1 VVRPLL
7 PHCDSL
13 DPITFGKN
21 GSQRCEL
28 NNDGKP
34 RFSRDELTL
43 LVILFSAT
51 VIVATGIQMGSAL
64 FPALSRLLGVPV
76 SIVTLLTSVWAFT
89 GLVSPLFGPAS
100 DRYGHGNFA
109 LIGLGA
115 FVLGNLLCAV
125 AKSFSVLLVF
135 QVVVGLGYAVFGFS
149 GSAVVGDVFAYDMR
163 ARAMSVVRI
172 AVSVSALAGV
182 PAAAAIAER
191 ATARGSFAAVGGL
204 GLAVLVVALM
214 VLPKS
219 SGERVHASSTE
230 THVGSWRTIVDIVRQ
245 RSARAALLAILGW
258 AAIPTGVFIYL
269 AAWLERTFGLT
280 ETQIG
285 LAFSLVGVG
294 ALIGNALT
302 AAWTDRLGKKRAT
315 VLGLLLLSVTT
326 VLLSR
331 SPVLAAALVGLVVFT
346 AALEFSFASFSTLMT
361 ELVPSGRGTLMS
373 LVSLSN
379 GIGTGAVPLLMRP
392 LWESQGYGAVTA
404 VLGVIGLGTVALVGL
419 FVTERQPSMPASQPE
434 EQASLG

>member
-1 VVRPLL
+1 
-7 PHCDSL
+7 
-13 DPITFGKN
+13 
-21 GSQRCEL
+21 
-28 NNDGKP
+28 
-34 RFSRDELTL
+34 
-43 LVILFSAT
+43 
-51 VIVATGIQMGSAL
+51 M
-64 FPALSRLLGVPV
+64 
-76 SIVTLLTSVWAFT
+76 
-89 GLVSPLFGPAS
+89 
-100 DRYGHGNFA
+100 
-109 LIGLGA
+109 
-115 FVLGNLLCAV
+115 
-125 AKSFSVLLVF
+125 
-135 QVVVGLGYAVFGFS
+135 
-149 GSAVVGDVFAYDMR
+149 GDVFAYETR

-172 AVSVSALAGV
+172 AVSVSALVGV
-182 PAAAAIAER
+182 PAAAAIAGR
-191 ATARGSFAAVGGL
+191 ATARGSFAVVGGL

-219 SGERVHASSTE
+219 SGEQVHASSTE
-230 THVGSWRTIVDIVRQ
+230 THVSSWRTIVDIVRQ

-269 AAWLERTFGLT
+269 AAWLERAFGLT

-285 LAFSLVGVG
+285 LAFSMVGVG

-315 VLGLLLLSVTT
+315 VLGLLLLSATT

-346 AALEFSFASFSTLMT
+346 TALEFSFASFSTLMT

-404 VLGVIGLGTVALVGL
+404 VLGVIGLGVVALVGL

-434 EQASLG
+434 EQVSLG